1 MQLRAMRAI
10 RIEGLQM
17 EVMEMRRRR
26 SPARGLFSGM
36 IAGVAAAW
44 AMNQFW
50 ALESKL
56 QQQAQES
63 EHQGA
68 QDKGKREEDNPT
80 VKVAEAIA
88 RPVLGRALSRGEKK
102 AGGSLVHYAF
112 GALSGG
118 LYGLLAEV
126 NDTTRSGFGTA
137 YAAAVW
143 LGADEIMVPALK
155 LSPPPME
162 SPLSQHLSGL
172 GAHLV
177 YGATTEAVRRTLRA
191 AA

>member
-1 MQLRAMRAI
+1 
-10 RIEGLQM
+10 
-17 EVMEMRRRR
+17 MRRER
-26 SPARGLFSGM
+26 SLSKGFLSGM
-36 IAGVAAAW
+36 MAGLAAAW
-44 AMNQFW
+44 AMNAFW
-50 ALESKL
+50 TLESKL
-56 QQQAQES
+56 QQRVHDS

-88 RPVLGRALSRGEKK
+88 RPLLGRALSRGEKK

-112 GALSGG
+112 GALVGG
-118 LYGLLAEV
+118 IYGLLAEA
-126 NDTTRSGFGTA
+126 NETARSGFGTG
-137 YAAAVW
+137 YGAAVW
-143 LGADEIMVPALK
+143 LGADEVMVPALK
-155 LSPPPME
+155 LSPPPQE

-177 YGATTEAVRRTLRA
+177 YGATAEAVRRTLRA